1 MGINSTLNLLEQFVL
16 SLVKILPFFSN
27 GALVKPKQQY
37 FPAEEKS
44 YEVVIREGEIMFVST
59 EFGF

>member
-27 GALVKPKQQY
+27 GALVKTKQQY